1 LKLKDDLNK
10 SSNIQDAFAQAASQY
25 STCPSAR
32 KGGSLGNFQQGA
44 MVPGKKNLLHCTQQ
58 YISSHLTLMLISIR
72 PGSIQRRS
80 W

>member
-32 KGGSLGNFQQGA
+32 KGGSLGNFQQLQFI
-44 MVPGKKNLLHCTQQ
+44 PSNNLICF
-58 YISSHLTLMLISIR
+58 SILFNL
-72 PGSIQRRS
+72 
-80 W
+80 

>member
-44 MVPGKKNLLHCTQQ
+44 MVPGKKNFITLHTTI
-58 YISSHLTLMLISIR
+58 YTFSSNSYVN
-72 PGSIQRRS
+72 
-80 W
+80 